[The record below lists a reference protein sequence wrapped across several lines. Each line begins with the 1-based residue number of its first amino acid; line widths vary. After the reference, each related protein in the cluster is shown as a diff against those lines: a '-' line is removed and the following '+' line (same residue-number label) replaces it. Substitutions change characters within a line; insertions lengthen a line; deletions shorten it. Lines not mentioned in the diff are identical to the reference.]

1 MNYYKTSENGGI
13 PFVND
18 DHRWSDDSIR
28 DYIDNHL
35 SDLAVTIGTNGNFY
49 LSGAE
54 ITFNGGTGKY
64 TIADGYV
71 YINGEILKVDTGI
84 YNLVIAPNEY
94 RIIAVETYDTTG
106 DKTTRSGS
114 AISTYRKR
122 RAVPTVYAIADA
134 WTDDMLAFDLIADQ
148 ERPQEKI
155 DKLLGDVSYTEQ
167 NYITDAEKITESLDA
182 LDVQLKIVSDN
193 AILNTTVFEI
203 GDWDM
208 NASVTPVAQITHGV
222 TFTKIRSV
230 KVLIINDAANLI
242 TGLTEYTSGAGSW
255 YISSTEVVLSRANS
269 GFYDSTNY
277 ETPPSGNRGWVT
289 IEYED

>member
-94 RIIAVETYDTTG
+94 RIIAAETYDTTG

-134 WTDDMLAFDLIADQ
+134 WTDDMLAFDLTADQ

-155 DKLLGDVSYTEQ
+155 DKLLGDVSYSSQ
-167 NYITDAEKITESLDA
+167 NYITDGEKITESLDA
-182 LDVQLKIVSDN
+182 LDVQLKDVNDELNRTVIVN
-193 AILNTTVFEI
+193 I
-203 GDWDM
+203 GDWNM
-208 NASVTPVAQITHGV
+208 EASATTVLAHGLV
-222 TFTKIRSV
+222 LSKIRSAEV
-230 KVLIINDAANLI
+230 MIIADSTALI
-242 TGLTEYTSGAGSW
+242 TPLNGMNVAGATLGGVHSIDATNISLKRTNGGTFDSVSYNLTS
-255 YISSTEVVLSRANS
+255 
-269 GFYDSTNY
+269 F
-277 ETPPSGNRGWVT
+277 NRGYIVFKT
-289 IEYED
+289 VA

>member
-94 RIIAVETYDTTG
+94 RIIGVETYDTTG

-134 WTDDMLAFDLIADQ
+134 WTDDMLAFDLTADQ
-148 ERPQEKI
+148 ERILDKITYVVNTQESWHIVGAVGEPTYQGAWVADGTGAQFMKDSLGFVHI
-155 DKLLGDVSYTEQ
+155 QGSVQSGTTGVVFTLPVGYRPSELLYVPMSNTGAVIYEASIGLIQTNGDVQMQ
-167 NYITDAEKITESLDA
+167 NISAFSRHFCL
-182 LDVQLKIVSDN
+182 S
-193 AILNTTVFEI
+193 FR
-203 GDWDM
+203 
-208 NASVTPVAQITHGV
+208 VA
-222 TFTKIRSV
+222 
-230 KVLIINDAANLI
+230 
-242 TGLTEYTSGAGSW
+242 
-255 YISSTEVVLSRANS
+255 
-269 GFYDSTNY
+269 
-277 ETPPSGNRGWVT
+277 
-289 IEYED
+289 